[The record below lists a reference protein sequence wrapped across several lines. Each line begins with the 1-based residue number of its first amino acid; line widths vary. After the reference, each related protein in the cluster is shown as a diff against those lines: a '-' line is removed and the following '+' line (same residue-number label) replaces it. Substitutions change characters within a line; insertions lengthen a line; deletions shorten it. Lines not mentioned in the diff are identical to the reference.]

1 MLGAYLPDSTRATIE
16 AALRALLLGSRDNA
30 QVRVT
35 KHKTAGGWVFEVE
48 FINEGPPSQERT

>member
-16 AALRALLLGSRDNA
+16 AALRALSGSRDNA

-35 KHKTAGGWVFEVE
+35 KHKTADGWVFEVE
-48 FINEGPPSQERT
+48 FINEEPPS

>member
-16 AALRALLLGSRDNA
+16 AALRALSGSRDNA

-35 KHKTAGGWVFEVE
+35 KHKTAGGWMFEVE